1 MPGEVTALYALE
13 CRGAVKSF
21 RESSG
26 RKRRK
31 KLVRAVDGVSF
42 VVPRG
47 EIFGILGPNGS
58 GKSTL
63 IRLISTLLVP
73 DQGEIRIF
81 GLDVNSHR
89 LAVRRLI
96 NRVSVEAAF
105 FKKLSAV
112 ENLRYAAGLYG
123 LKRREAEEKAISIL
137 ARLGVRGQKIYNPLE
152 NLSRGTQQKV
162 AIARALLT
170 NPVLILLDEPTTG
183 LDPKSKRDVQEFVLE
198 VRRSHDA
205 TVILTTHDMV
215 EAEKMCDRVAII
227 DGGRFVALDTPE
239 GLKRLVRRQQAL
251 GSDQE
256 VSMEDVFFA
265 LTGRGWSD
273 DEADESGDEKEG
285 GDERGEARHG
295 RREDKSDHK
304 PAADADAQA
313 GN

>member
-21 RESSG
+21 RESTRRS
-26 RKRRK
+26 RRK
-31 KLVRAVDGVSF
+31 KLIKAVDGISF

-63 IRLISTLLVP
+63 IRLVSTLLVP
-73 DQGEIRIF
+73 DQGEVRVF
-81 GLDVNSHR
+81 GLDVNSNR

-105 FKKLSAV
+105 FKKLSAM

-123 LKRREAEEKAISIL
+123 LKRRDAEQEAVSIL
-137 ARLGVRGQKIYNPLE
+137 ARLGVRGEKIYNPLE
-152 NLSRGTQQKV
+152 NMSRGTQQKV

-170 NPVLILLDEPTTG
+170 QPVLVLLDEPTTG

-198 VRRSHDA
+198 VRETHDA
-205 TVILTTHDMV
+205 TVILTTHDMA
-215 EAEKMCDRVAII
+215 EAEKLCDRVAII

-239 GLKRLVRRQQAL
+239 GLKRRVRREQGL
-251 GSDQE
+251 GADQM

-265 LTGRGWSD
+265 LTGRGWSED
-273 DEADESGDEKEG
+273 DEEEESEGGRKEG
-285 GDERGEARHG
+285 DGDGTD
-295 RREDKSDHK
+295 RREE
-304 PAADADAQA
+304 PWQRQAGADDVQA

>member
-21 RESSG
+21 RENTRRS
-26 RKRRK
+26 RRK
-31 KLVRAVDGVSF
+31 KLIKAVDGISF

-63 IRLISTLLVP
+63 IRLVSTLLVP
-73 DQGEIRIF
+73 DQGEVRVF
-81 GLDVNSHR
+81 GLDVNSNR

-105 FKKLSAV
+105 FKKLSAM

-123 LKRREAEEKAISIL
+123 LKRRDAEQEAVSIL
-137 ARLGVRGQKIYNPLE
+137 ARLGVRGEKIYNPLE
-152 NLSRGTQQKV
+152 NMSRGTQQKV

-170 NPVLILLDEPTTG
+170 QPVLVLLDEPTTG

-198 VRRSHDA
+198 VRETHDA
-205 TVILTTHDMV
+205 TVILTTHDMA
-215 EAEKMCDRVAII
+215 EAEKLCDRVAII

-239 GLKRLVRRQQAL
+239 GLKRRVRREQGL
-251 GSDQE
+251 GADQM

-265 LTGRGWSD
+265 LTGRGWSED
-273 DEADESGDEKEG
+273 DEEEESEGGRKEG
-285 GDERGEARHG
+285 DGDGTD
-295 RREDKSDHK
+295 RREE
-304 PAADADAQA
+304 PWQRQAGADDVQA